1 MRLISIR
8 WRAHCLP
15 LWNRPARKK
24 RRRGARKVP
33 PSFSGA
39 GRKLADNVA
48 ATATAMARTGQALR
62 RVEAAAR
69 RTDTR
74 GWVVQRRE
82 RTRHLIELGGIVQK
96 AGLVDLAD
104 DDRATLYGAILDLAG
119 RARGEDGGERKRVV

>member
-1 MRLISIR
+1 MRSISIR

-48 ATATAMARTGQALR
+48 ATAKAMARTGQALR

-74 GWVVQRRE
+74 GWVVHRRA
-82 RTRHLIELGGIVQK
+82 RTRPLIELGGLVQK
-96 AGLVDLAD
+96 PGLVDLKIGRTA
-104 DDRATLYGAILDLAG
+104 RRGRMGPYGAL
-119 RARGEDGGERKRVV
+119 

>member
-1 MRLISIR
+1 MRSISIR

-48 ATATAMARTGQALR
+48 ATAKAMARTGQALR

-82 RTRHLIELGGIVQK
+82 RNRPIIEQG
-96 AGLVDLAD
+96 GLVQTAGPVDLPAD
-104 DDRATLYGAILDLAG
+104 ALANKIG
-119 RARGEDGGERKRVV
+119 SAPRR

>member
-1 MRLISIR
+1 MRSISIR

-48 ATATAMARTGQALR
+48 ATAKAMARTGQALR

-74 GWVVQRRE
+74 GWVVQRSE
-82 RTRHLIELGGIVQK
+82 EHTSELQSLMRSSYAVFCLK
-96 AGLVDLAD
+96 DTAAN
-104 DDRATLYGAILDLAG
+104 
-119 RARGEDGGERKRVV
+119 